1 MSLALGYL
9 RDVSPGDDVEVMVL
23 GQPHRGK
30 VLKAS
35 PFDPDGK
42 ILRG

>member
-9 RDVSPGDDVEVMVL
+9 KDANPGDNVEVMVL
-23 GQPHRGK
+23 GQSHRGK
-30 VLKAS
+30 ILEAA

>member
-9 RDVSPGDDVEVMVL
+9 KDAIPGDNVEVMVL

-30 VLKAS
+30 VLEAP
-35 PFDPDGK
+35 PFDPDGI

>member
-9 RDVSPGDDVEVMVL
+9 KDTKPGDNVEVMVL
-23 GQPHRGK
+23 GKPHRGK
-30 VLKAS
+30 VLETS
-35 PFDPDGK
+35 PFDPEGK

>member
-9 RDVSPGDDVEVMVL
+9 KNVIPGDNVEVMVL
-23 GQPHRGK
+23 GQPHRGT
-30 VLKAS
+30 VLKAA

>member
-9 RDVSPGDDVEVMVL
+9 KDVIPGDNVEVMVL
-23 GQPHRGK
+23 GKPHRGR
-30 VLKAS
+30 VLEAP